1 MTKPIE
7 CTLFDLIENVSRYTN
22 DDTEAAA
29 VIADLINTGVVRLQ
43 GKFAGARI
51 DVSDMSLRYADL
63 HNDLMANNLSP
74 EPVETRL
81 AA

>member
-7 CTLFDLIENVSRYTN
+7 CTLFDLIENVSRHAN
-22 DDTEAAA
+22 DDAEAAA
-29 VIADLINTGVVRLQ
+29 VVADLINSGVVRLR

-51 DVSDMSLRYADL
+51 DVSD
-63 HNDLMANNLSP
+63 LSP
-74 EPVETRL
+74 FYSDLLIDDLPSEPVQVETRL